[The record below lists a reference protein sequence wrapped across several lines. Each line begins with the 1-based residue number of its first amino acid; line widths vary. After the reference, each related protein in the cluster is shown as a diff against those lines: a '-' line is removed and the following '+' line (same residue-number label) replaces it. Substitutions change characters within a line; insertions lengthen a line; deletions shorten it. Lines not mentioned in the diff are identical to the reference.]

1 MIMRKI
7 WAYLF
12 GYLSLLV
19 KGPRPERF
27 INLAFS
33 RGVYLWDLNWTSP
46 DTLIVK
52 VYAHSFRPLRH
63 IARQS
68 GCRVRIRKKRGLPFL
83 INRFRRRRMLLFGGF
98 VFVLLLY
105 LLSSFIWTLDIEGTK
120 RISQDKV
127 RRLAAEQGLKPGN
140 FRYQVDRDQVVN
152 HLLRE
157 LPEISYA
164 EVEVGPR
171 SRIRIVEKLRAPK
184 AQGNCHIV
192 AKKDGIIDTVFALA
206 GQPMVKEGDL
216 VKKGQIIIS
225 GAIYPPEPEP
235 DPDPNNQQPTA
246 PQKPVRYVQAQGVV
260 YARIWY
266 RFYGEAPRDEVVE
279 EETNRTIRI
288 YCIRLGGKEITIKGP
303 DQIPYKYYRTKTSRS
318 RLPQWRNIK
327 VPVEFVTI
335 EAKEIKRVG
344 LRRSFDEAKKL
355 AADRAREQAVKK
367 LPKGAEAV
375 NRQYKVIGTKDDD
388 PVRVLLTVETK
399 EEIGVA
405 RPFQTSSKNQDN

>member
-7 WAYLF
+7 WAYIF
-12 GYLSLLV
+12 GYLSLMV
-19 KGPRPERF
+19 RGPHPERF
-27 INLAFS
+27 INLAFT

-52 VYAHSFRPLRH
+52 VYAHSFRALRH

-83 INRFRRRRMLLFGGF
+83 INRFRHRRMLLIGGF

-105 LLSSFIWTLDIEGTK
+105 LLSSFIWTLEIEGAK
-120 RISQDKV
+120 RVSQDKV

-140 FRYQVDRDQVVN
+140 FRYQVDREQVII

-171 SRIRIVEKLRAPK
+171 SRIRITEKVRAPK
-184 AQGNCHIV
+184 GQGNCHIV
-192 AKKDGIIDTVFALA
+192 AKKDGVIDTVLALT

-216 VKKGQIIIS
+216 VKKGQILIS

-235 DPDPNNQQPTA
+235 DPNNQEPPA
-246 PQKPVRYVQAQGVV
+246 PQGPVKYVQAQGVV

-266 RFYGEAPRDEVVE
+266 RFYGEALRDEVVE
-279 EETNRTIRI
+279 EETNRTVRI

-303 DQIPYKYYRTKTSRS
+303 DRIPFKYYRTKTTWS

-335 EAKEIKRVG
+335 EAKEIKRV
-344 LRRSFDEAKKL
+344 RVQRSFEEAKKL
-355 AADRAREQAVKK
+355 AADRARDQAVKK
-367 LPKGAEAV
+367 LPKGAEPV
-375 NRQYKVIGTKDDD
+375 SRQYKVIGTKDDD

-405 RPFQTSSKNQDN
+405 RPFQTSSKNRN

>member
-1 MIMRKI
+1 LIMRKI
-7 WAYLF
+7 WAYIF
-12 GYLSLLV
+12 GYLSLMV
-19 KGPRPERF
+19 KGPHPERF
-27 INLAFS
+27 INLAFT

-46 DTLIVK
+46 DTLILK
-52 VYAHSFRPLRH
+52 VYANSFRVLRH
-63 IARQS
+63 LARQS
-68 GCRVRIRKKRGLPFL
+68 GCRIRIRKKRGFPFL

-98 VFVLLLY
+98 IFVLLLY
-105 LLSSFIWTLDIEGTK
+105 ILSSFIWTLDIEGTK
-120 RISQDKV
+120 RISENKI
-127 RRLAAEQGLKPGN
+127 RSLAAEQGLKPGN

-157 LPEISYA
+157 LPEISFA
-164 EVEVGPR
+164 EVKVGPR
-171 SRIRIVEKLRAPK
+171 SRIRIVEKVRVPK
-184 AQGNCHIV
+184 VQGNCHIV
-192 AKKDGIIDTVFALA
+192 AKKDGVIDTVLALT

-235 DPDPNNQQPTA
+235 DPNNQKPPA

-260 YARIWY
+260 YARVWY

-279 EETNRTIRI
+279 EETNRTVRI
-288 YCIRLGGKEITIKGP
+288 YCIRLAGKEITIKGP

-335 EAKEIKRVG
+335 EAEEIKRV
-344 LRRSFDEAKKL
+344 RFQRSFDEAKKL
-355 AADRAREQAVKK
+355 AADRARDQAVKK
-367 LPKGAEAV
+367 LPKGAEPV
-375 NRQYKVIGTKDDD
+375 SRQYKVIGTKDDD

-405 RPFQTSSKNQDN
+405 RPFQTGLKNQN

>member
-1 MIMRKI
+1 MRKI
-7 WAYLF
+7 WAYIF
-12 GYLSLLV
+12 GYLSLVV
-19 KGPRPERF
+19 KGPHPERF
-27 INLAFS
+27 INLAFT

-46 DTLIVK
+46 DTLNVK
-52 VYAHSFRPLRH
+52 VYAHSFRALRH
-63 IARQS
+63 LARQS
-68 GCRVRIRKKRGLPFL
+68 RCRVRIRKKRGLPFL
-83 INRFRRRRMLLFGGF
+83 LNRFRRRRMLLFGGF

-120 RISQDKV
+120 RISQHKI
-127 RRLAAEQGLKPGN
+127 RNLAAEQGLKPGN
-140 FRYQVDRDQVVN
+140 FRYQVDRDQLVN

-171 SRIRIVEKLRAPK
+171 SRIRIVERLRAPK
-184 AQGNCHIV
+184 GQGNCHIV
-192 AKKDGIIDTVFALA
+192 AKKDGIIDTVLALA
-206 GQPMVKEGDL
+206 GQPMVKEGDM

-235 DPDPNNQQPTA
+235 DPDKQQPAT
-246 PQKPVRYVQAQGVV
+246 PQKPVSYIQAQGVV

-266 RFYGEAPRDEVVE
+266 RFYGEALRDEVVE
-279 EETNRTIRI
+279 EETNRTVRI
-288 YCIRLGGKEITIKGP
+288 YCIRLGGQEITIKGP
-303 DQIPYKYYRTKTSRS
+303 DQIPFKYYRTKTSRS
-318 RLPQWRNIK
+318 RLPQWRTIK

-335 EAKEIKRVG
+335 EAKEIKRVR
-344 LRRSFDEAKKL
+344 LQRSFDEAKKL

-367 LPKGAEAV
+367 LPKGAEPV
-375 NRQYKVIGTKDDD
+375 SRQYKLIGTKDDD

-405 RPFQTSSKNQDN
+405 RPFKTGSKKQN